1 MSSRA
6 FGGCDTHR
14 QDSQMKAHY
23 GPAGVHWFDRTS
35 GLNILLDEKPVH
47 ESQWSIAPKYVSFAL
62 TNACDLEC
70 FFCYAP
76 KHGAK
81 LSRSALLAWLRELDD
96 AGCLG
101 VGFGGGEPTLLAG
114 FADLCREVHDTTS
127 LAVTFTTHAH
137 RLTPTMAQELR
148 GHVDF
153 IRVSMDGLDGTY
165 ERHRGRSFNS
175 FDQQLDIVRSIAGFG
190 INYVLN
196 DATVP
201 ELSRAAQ
208 YVFGK
213 GASELLL
220 LPELANG
227 QPVSPK
233 ALSGAA
239 AWIRE
244 NYQRYRLATSAQG
257 AQVMAVPFLPVNDTT
272 ESGRDFM
279 HVDASGFLKLS
290 AFSTGGVAV
299 GQYRSFLAA
308 VREARMETH

>member
-1 MSSRA
+1 
-6 FGGCDTHR
+6 
-14 QDSQMKAHY
+14 MKAHY
-23 GPAGVHWFDRTS
+23 GPAGVHLFDRTS
-35 GLNILLDEKPVH
+35 GLNILLDDRKVPEG
-47 ESQWSIAPKYVSFAL
+47 EWSAAPKYVSIAL

-81 LSRSALLAWLRELDD
+81 LGRASLLAWLRELDG

-101 VGFGGGEPTLLAG
+101 VGFGGGEPTLLPG
-114 FADLCREVHDTTS
+114 FADLCREVHETTS
-127 LAVTFTTHAH
+127 MAVTFTTHAH
-137 RLTPTMAQELR
+137 RLNPDLAQELK
-148 GHVDF
+148 GHVNF

-165 ERHRGRSFNS
+165 ERHRGRSFGA
-175 FDQQLDIVRSIAGFG
+175 FDKQLDVVRSIASFG

-201 ELSRAAQ
+201 ELPRAAD

-220 LPELANG
+220 LPQLSDG
-227 QPVSPK
+227 QPVSPA
-233 ALSGAA
+233 ALTDAA

-244 NYQRYRLATSAQG
+244 NYARYRLATSAQG
-257 AQVMAVPFLPVNDTT
+257 AQLMAVPFLPVNDS
-272 ESGRDFM
+272 EEAGRDFM

-290 AFSTGGVAV
+290 AFSPGGVAV
-299 GQYRSFLAA
+299 DQYVSFMAA
-308 VREARMETH
+308 VNDARAKHAKGEEAR